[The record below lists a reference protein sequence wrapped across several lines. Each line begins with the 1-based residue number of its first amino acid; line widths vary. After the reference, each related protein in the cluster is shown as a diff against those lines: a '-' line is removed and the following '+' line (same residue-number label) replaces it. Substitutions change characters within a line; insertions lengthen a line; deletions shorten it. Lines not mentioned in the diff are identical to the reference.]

1 MDLSYGPKYEDF
13 RREVRAF
20 LDAHKDSAPRAAIG
34 LAEGSPSIRDWQ
46 KTLIENGYAGR
57 TVPKEYGGFGAKPDL
72 LENIIIDEEFR
83 RAGVSRGMSNQGIS
97 MFVPTLLQ
105 YGTEE
110 QKRRYIGPTLRGET
124 IWCQGYSEPGSGS
137 DLASLKTS
145 AVLDGDEW
153 VINGQKI
160 WTSTARES
168 QMMFALVRTEP
179 DAPKHEG
186 ISYLLVDM
194 KSAGITIRPLVMMT
208 GHAGFNEVFFDNVRV
223 PRENLIGRRG
233 QGWEVGKATLIHE
246 RNMLGAADNTEN
258 AFVRCV
264 DVLRDFGVLD
274 HGVYRDRLM
283 KIAARTYAMKFHSLR
298 MLTERLKK
306 RPPDA
311 AALIM
316 KLNGCQLNHDIAK
329 LAIDAMQETGTLKR
343 GSRRVRSEG
352 AWQNE
357 YMFQLGLIIGGG
369 TAQIQKNIISEIG
382 LGMPREP
389 KAAKPSDGSAKA
401 SPAKAANAAAKAPAN
416 AG

>member
-1 MDLSYGPKYEDF
+1 MDLSYGPEYEAF
-13 RREVRAF
+13 RNDVRAF
-20 LDAHKDSAPRAAIG
+20 LEAHKSRAPSDAIG
-34 LAEGSPSIRDWQ
+34 VGDGSAEVRSWQ
-46 KTLIENGYAGR
+46 KLLVDNGYTSR
-57 TVPKEYGGFGAKPDL
+57 TVPRDYGGFGAEPDL

-83 RAGVSRGMSNQGIS
+83 RAGVSRGMANQGIS

-105 YGTEE
+105 YGSEE
-110 QKRRYIGPTLRGET
+110 QKRRYIGPTIRGEM

-145 AVLDGDEW
+145 AVLDGDEF
-153 VINGQKI
+153 VINGHKI
-160 WTSTARES
+160 WTSTAREA

-179 DAPKHEG
+179 DAKKHEG

-208 GHAGFNEVFFDNVRV
+208 GQAGFNEVFFDNVRV
-223 PRENLIGRRG
+223 PRENLVGRRG

-246 RNMLGAADNTEN
+246 RNMLGAADQTET
-258 AFVRCV
+258 AYLGCV
-264 DVLRDFGVLD
+264 EVLRDYGVL
-274 HGVYRDRLM
+274 GQPVYRDRLM
-283 KIAARTYAMKFHSLR
+283 KLAARTYAMKYHSLR
-298 MLTERLKK
+298 MLTDRLKK

-311 AALIM
+311 AALVV

-343 GSRRVRSEG
+343 GSRRARSDG
-352 AWQNE
+352 AWQIG

-389 KAAKPSDGSAKA
+389 KARAA
-401 SPAKAANAAAKAPAN
+401 S
-416 AG
+416 